1 MILSPRSAY
10 SLILALTFGTII
22 CASLFP
28 SDPVTKSFCIS
39 ITIST
44 LLILSISIPF
54 FLFIIPRLL
63 SYKTIFLKTY
73 ISIDKRSKKARKEYY
88 SSQRATWGQVN
99 PATCIMPSNKA
110 YNRQKSKQEC
120 NSFLQMARTGTS
132 AQSSHD
138 CRCNG

>member
-1 MILSPRSAY
+1 M
-10 SLILALTFGTII
+10 
-22 CASLFP
+22 
-28 SDPVTKSFCIS
+28 
-39 ITIST
+39 
-44 LLILSISIPF
+44 
-54 FLFIIPRLL
+54 
-63 SYKTIFLKTY
+63 KTY